1 MSAQVLMVD
10 LKDDPAIVAAYLEH
24 HRSVWPEVLRSL
36 QAAGV
41 RTMDI
46 YILDRR
52 LVMIVDSG
60 GRELRECLAA
70 HADSGPRVAEWEAL
84 MRSFQ
89 EPSPGAP
96 DGEWWTAMQ
105 PVFRLDGTADPAA
118 PRETAHRV

>member
-1 MSAQVLMVD
+1 MSAQILMVD

-24 HRSVWPEVLRSL
+24 HRSVWPEGLRSL

-60 GRELRECLAA
+60 DRELREC
-70 HADSGPRVAEWEAL
+70 
-84 MRSFQ
+84 
-89 EPSPGAP
+89 
-96 DGEWWTAMQ
+96 
-105 PVFRLDGTADPAA
+105 LDGTADPAA
-118 PRETAHRV
+118 PRDTAHRV

>member
-10 LKDDPAIVAAYLEH
+10 LKDDPAIVASYLEH
-24 HRSVWPEVLRSL
+24 HQTVWPDVRRSL

-52 LVMIVDSG
+52 LVMIVDTG
-60 GRELRECLAA
+60 AQDLRECLAA
-70 HADSGPRVAEWEAL
+70 HAGSGPRIAQWEAL
-84 MRSFQ
+84 MRSLQ

-96 DGEWWTAMQ
+96 AGEWWTAMQ
-105 PVFRLDGTADPAA
+105 PVFHLDGIADLAARREPAQ
-118 PRETAHRV
+118 RG